1 MSALFTLCLFFL
13 SFAPLWLSV
22 LFLDGMSIYSGAES
36 VCTEWISIVCILL
49 GTFVSC
55 LVVYR
60 HLKSRGMANTMS
72 LKVLAR
78 HEEKTITAEF
88 LLSYI
93 LPLFAF
99 DFTVWKQVVLFLI
112 FFCTLAFLCVSHRH
126 FSANVVLELAGYR
139 FYRCT
144 LQDRDGNESEKIV
157 VSRKT
162 LAYSVSST
170 ITVRT
175 LNNEYLL
182 ACSPGTSPRT
192 G

>member
-22 LFLDGMSIYSGAES
+22 LFLDGMSIYSGSES
-36 VCTEWISIVCILL
+36 VCTEWISIACILL
-49 GTFVSC
+49 GIVLSGII
-55 LVVYR
+55 VHR
-60 HLKSRGMANTMS
+60 HLKSKGLANTVS

-99 DFTVWKQVVLFLI
+99 DFTVWKQVVLFLL

-144 LQDRDGNESEKIV
+144 LQDKDGNESEKIV

-162 LAYSVSST
+162 LAYSVGST
-170 ITVRT
+170 IIVRT
-175 LNNEYLL
+175 LNNEYLI
-182 ACSPGTSPRT
+182 ACSPIINP
-192 G
+192 